1 MSRLWHLD
9 TGVEMSNESCESRS
23 GDLFPK
29 RITKIELTMLN
40 MITVK
45 LGRPSTR
52 GMGTI
57 SGWVGLFF
65 SDLELINKQMAK

>member
-1 MSRLWHLD
+1 
-9 TGVEMSNESCESRS
+9 
-23 GDLFPK
+23 
-29 RITKIELTMLN
+29 MLN

-52 GMGTI
+52 GMGII

-65 SDLELINKQMAK
+65 SDLELINNQIIIIAFLHFLTTRNNMVRVK